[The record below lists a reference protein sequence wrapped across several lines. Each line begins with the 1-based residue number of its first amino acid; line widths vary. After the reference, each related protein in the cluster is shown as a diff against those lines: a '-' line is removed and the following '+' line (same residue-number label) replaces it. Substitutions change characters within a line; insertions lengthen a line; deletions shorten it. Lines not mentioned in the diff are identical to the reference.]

1 MKYPRPLQLA
11 NLTPLTKKKRIF
23 IFQHPDDDRIL
34 IKVMRA
40 KEIKDTWGRRAVYK
54 SWRRSGVYSDLLR
67 QLEEY
72 FLLRVNVAGLLSS
85 ISEIYGPVETDLG
98 PGLMVEK
105 ICGPKGELAPTLK
118 SILAGGDFSAEKER
132 QLHLFIEDLN
142 RYDLIVNDLNPGNI
156 VYSEDRTEGGGFVLI
171 DGFGD
176 HGLIPVATLSGSI
189 RIRNRNKRI
198 RKLLNW
204 LERAKAGS
212 SKNSADAAEG
222 GDGPVHRT

>member
-11 NLTPLTKKKRIF
+11 NLTPLVTKKRIF

-40 KEIKDTWGRRAVYK
+40 KEIKATWGNKALYK

-85 ISEIYGPVETDLG
+85 VAEVYGPVETDLG

-105 ICGPKGELAPTLK
+105 ICGPDGELAPTLRK
-118 SILAGGDFSAEKER
+118 ILADGDFSAEKER
-132 QLHLFIEDLN
+132 QLHLFIDDVN

-156 VYSEDRTEGGGFVLI
+156 VYSQDRTAGGGFVLI

-189 RIRNRNKRI
+189 RIRNRNKRF

-204 LERAKAGS
+204 LERAKADS
-212 SKNSADAAEG
+212 SKNSANAAGG
-222 GDGPVHRT
+222 GDGSVHQS

>member
-1 MKYPRPLQLA
+1 MKHLKPLQLA
-11 NLTPLTKKKRIF
+11 HLTPLVQKWRIF
-23 IFQHPDDDRIL
+23 IFQHPDEDRIL
-34 IKVMRA
+34 IKVIRA
-40 KEIKDTWGRRAVYK
+40 KEINDAWGRAAVYK

-72 FLLRVNVAGLLSS
+72 FLLRVKVAGLLSS

-118 SILAGGDFSAEKER
+118 NILADGDFSAEKER

-156 VYSEDRTEGGGFVLI
+156 VYSEDRTAGGGFVLI

-176 HGLIPVATLSGSI
+176 HGLIPVATVSGSI
-189 RIRNRNKRI
+189 RIRNRNKRV

-212 SKNSADAAEG
+212 SKNPANPAGGGSA
-222 GDGPVHRT
+222 HRS